1 MCVGRKRCCVCRRDM
16 YETMPFSSSTSRMVA
31 TLYAMMTGKKKKKE
45 GWGIRKSQ
53 RSCPMLRCFLVM
65 EGNYY
70 EEFCF
75 FFLLLSLPGPPRPL
89 ATPSLLAAAAAAAE
103 PPPLLFV
110 PRAQALA
117 AEREVVVLDD
127 YGLHPGVGRGV
138 ELPG

>member
-1 MCVGRKRCCVCRRDM
+1 
-16 YETMPFSSSTSRMVA
+16 MVA

-70 EEFCF
+70 EEFC